1 MSKRVLEQIK
11 PATSLEAKMTKPRL
25 LYFEKKAGF
34 FRKDNNADKTR
45 RQQEKEEDQI

>member
-25 LYFEKKAGF
+25 LYFEKAGF

-45 RQQEKEEDQI
+45 RQQEKEDDQI